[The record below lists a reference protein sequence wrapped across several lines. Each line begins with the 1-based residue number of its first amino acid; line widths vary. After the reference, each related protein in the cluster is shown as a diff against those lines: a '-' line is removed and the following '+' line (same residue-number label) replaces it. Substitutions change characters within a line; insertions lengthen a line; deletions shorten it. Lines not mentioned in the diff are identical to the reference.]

1 MRQQSGKLVSSESV
15 SATTGCTSHAG
26 THLFKISS
34 VVVGLPVL
42 MFRYVGAAVSEGQCD
57 LHAPILSTSKVAFEW
72 RIESTE
78 CVRHEVV
85 APLCSNIVQRGIPAP
100 ECSRRATVPTLELAG
115 WARQSALRAQWTL
128 REKLGRCDV
137 EVACRYLGVAVP
149 GGVDANAPAYK
160 HSKVVFNWALQTP
173 EWDWSEEASMR
184 VKDVGCRD
192 VPLPKCTVTRQRLVD
207 LAKNVAQNASENLSL
222 TVSCTYFPRQ
232 PPPVNTLHSVVG
244 RSGGQVRRRHHH
256 QQIEGS
262 GSCEGVR
269 RFYVEGRLARGR

>member
-85 APLCSNIVQRGIPAP
+85 TPLCSNIVQRGIPAP
-100 ECSRRATVPTLELAG
+100 ECSRRATVPTLELAMDF
-115 WARQSALRAQWTL
+115 ARETWPLR
-128 REKLGRCDV
+128 R
-137 EVACRYLGVAVP
+137 
-149 GGVDANAPAYK
+149 
-160 HSKVVFNWALQTP
+160 
-173 EWDWSEEASMR
+173 
-184 VKDVGCRD
+184 
-192 VPLPKCTVTRQRLVD
+192 
-207 LAKNVAQNASENLSL
+207 
-222 TVSCTYFPRQ
+222 
-232 PPPVNTLHSVVG
+232 
-244 RSGGQVRRRHHH
+244 
-256 QQIEGS
+256 
-262 GSCEGVR
+262 
-269 RFYVEGRLARGR
+269 